1 MVSNDKSRAAFEAW
15 ARKQTR
21 YPVENPDF
29 GLDSVFERY
38 KNFSVQ
44 GDWETWQASREVA
57 LSEAADALMKVDV
70 GGLQKDQYLL
80 HYTVQLLT
88 TMKHYLE
95 SLK

>member
-1 MVSNDKSRAAFEAW
+1 VTTKSRAAFEAHIDDCIESEVGLEQALVKDGFGDYCVPWVSSKW
-15 ARKQTR
+15 AA
-21 YPVENPDF
+21 
-29 GLDSVFERY
+29 
-38 KNFSVQ
+38 
-44 GDWETWQASREVA
+44 WQASREVT